1 MEGNGE
7 ISDTDSGI
15 ILNSGKSTSSSQDFF
30 SEFLILTFTGRL
42 ILHLTLAQES
52 LKHFFLEVKASSF
65 LALHHA
71 KNAKVVGFEV
81 SLTLMRNLEPRC
93 YEPFKSAQQQK
104 QAHCFIYYTPVW
116 PQFLINIHRKTS
128 TCEDHDLKRLGHVT
142 NKIWIACFIVCLR
155 ILWLGKQLK
164 QVQMI

>member
-15 ILNSGKSTSSSQDFF
+15 ILNSGKSTSS
-30 SEFLILTFTGRL
+30 FLILTFTGRL

-71 KNAKVVGFEV
+71 KNVKVVGFEV
-81 SLTLMRNLEPRC
+81 SCTVMRN
-93 YEPFKSAQQQK
+93 QQTNAVGAAANLLNPLSSK
-104 QAHCFIYYTPVW
+104 NKLVVSFITP
-116 PQFLINIHRKTS
+116 QFGHSFLINIHRKTS
-128 TCEDHDLKRLGHVT
+128 MCEGHDLKRPGHVT
-142 NKIWIACFIVCLR
+142 NK
-155 ILWLGKQLK
+155 
-164 QVQMI
+164 M

>member
-15 ILNSGKSTSSSQDFF
+15 ILNSGKNTSSSQEFF

-65 LALHHA
+65 LALCHT
-71 KNAKVVGFEV
+71 KNVKVVGFEV
-81 SLTLMRNLEPRC
+81 SCTLR
-93 YEPFKSAQQQK
+93 SQQMNAVRAAASLLK
-104 QAHCFIYYTPVW
+104 PLSSKNKLIVSFITP
-116 PQFLINIHRKTS
+116 QFGHSFLINIHRKTS
-128 TCEDHDLKRLGHVT
+128 TCEGHDLKRLT
-142 NKIWIACFIVCLR
+142 
-155 ILWLGKQLK
+155 
-164 QVQMI
+164 